1 MAGAERH
8 VRYPAVTRS
17 GYTGDS
23 ASQASDT
30 SPRAVALE
38 SRSLKC
44 LADHRSEIRMKVLG
58 YIYRVVSNFAFL
70 ALVYY
75 SLNFMEKYQHRAI
88 VAILVLV
95 YATMRA
101 ISALRSFYFFQ
112 KIERLELEARR
123 LAGVAG
129 EAGAAAARRHVV
141 SEVMALRRD
150 GEIKSYIDLFF
161 LAMVVLL
168 CIAKIVT
175 N

>member
-1 MAGAERH
+1 
-8 VRYPAVTRS
+8 
-17 GYTGDS
+17 
-23 ASQASDT
+23 
-30 SPRAVALE
+30 
-38 SRSLKC
+38 
-44 LADHRSEIRMKVLG
+44 MKFLG
-58 YIYRVVSNFAFL
+58 YVYRVVSNFAFL

-101 ISALRSFYFFQ
+101 VSALCSFYFFQ

-123 LAGVAG
+123 LAGLAG
-129 EAGAAAARRHVV
+129 EGPAAAASRRQIVV
-141 SEVMALRRD
+141 EVGTLRHD
-150 GEIKSYIDLFF
+150 GEVKSYIDLLF

-168 CIAKIVT
+168 YVAKIVT